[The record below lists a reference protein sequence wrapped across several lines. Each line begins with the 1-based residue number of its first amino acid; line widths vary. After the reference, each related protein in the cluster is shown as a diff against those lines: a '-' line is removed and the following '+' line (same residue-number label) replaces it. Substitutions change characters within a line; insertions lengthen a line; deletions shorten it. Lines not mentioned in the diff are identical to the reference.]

1 MCKNHIP
8 ELFFVTWCVCGEAQP
23 CVAAL
28 GAAPSPFPVLVS
40 AGLVQPLTC
49 PPPCRTWG
57 LQSGPLLPDYY
68 YYSLSSVKNIV
79 VVFCLFVLCWKKKK
93 ERKKEKKSCVVCS
106 LLYINRSYVAVSRAG
121 PGCPMR
127 KRWLSDVCISI
138 SCLCWRAF
146 RDKVPNSWSIAL
158 RVFLSH
164 NWEQLSALQTV
175 CRAAVFSFPT

>member
-1 MCKNHIP
+1 MCLWRSTAMCRSSQGSPLSIP
-8 ELFFVTWCVCGEAQP
+8 STGQCWPRAASHLPTPLQDLGPTVRAAAARLLLLFFIFCEKHCG
-23 CVAAL
+23 
-28 GAAPSPFPVLVS
+28 GF
-40 AGLVQPLTC
+40 
-49 PPPCRTWG
+49 
-57 LQSGPLLPDYY
+57 
-68 YYSLSSVKNIV
+68 
-79 VVFCLFVLCWKKKK
+79 LFVCFVLEEKK